1 VRTVLLSRQAVAVAA
16 VAGLGVLGMSAPA
29 IASAAARHTA
39 ARTASHPAA
48 TRPLARPALPAGQR
62 YACPPAPV
70 GQMTCMS
77 IIKTAA
83 GNRFAALAP
92 GAVSP
97 SANGP
102 YTPTD
107 LRKAY
112 KLTTAAN
119 NGAGRTIA
127 IVDAFSD
134 PKANSDLKVYR
145 AHFHLP
151 ACTTSN
157 GCLRI
162 LNQRGK
168 SSPLPRAD
176 AGWAVEES
184 LDLDMVSAICPKC
197 HILLIEATNS
207 LTTNLGAADDTAIAR
222 GAKYVSNS
230 WGNIEFSSERTFDHF
245 FNHPGHVI
253 DFAAG
258 DNGFGSTYPAASQYV
273 TSVGGTS
280 LRHSGNGRGWTES
293 VWGTSGGG
301 AGTGT
306 NSGCS
311 QFEAKPSWQTQDAHF
326 ANACKNRTE
335 NDVAADADPNTGVLV
350 YDTYQEPGGLEV
362 GGTSAS
368 TPIITGIYA
377 LAGAPVTNTYPAEY
391 PYLHTKNLFDVTSG
405 VNGPCGTPAYLC
417 HGIRGFDGPT
427 GLGTPN
433 GSTAF
438 GLRAV
443 RRVTLVDPGTQSRT
457 HGTAFSLKITGLD
470 TAKVSQLH
478 FTENGLPTGLS
489 IHAIPHSTN
498 GQITGTPTTPGTYN
512 VTITG
517 HDGSASGS
525 THFVFVVS

>member
-1 VRTVLLSRQAVAVAA
+1 
-16 VAGLGVLGMSAPA
+16 
-29 IASAAARHTA
+29 
-39 ARTASHPAA
+39 
-48 TRPLARPALPAGQR
+48 
-62 YACPPAPV
+62 
-70 GQMTCMS
+70 MTCMS
-77 IIKTAA
+77 IIRTAV

-102 YTPTD
+102 YSPTD

-112 KLTTAAN
+112 KLTTAASK
-119 NGAGRTIA
+119 GSGRTIA
-127 IVDAFSD
+127 IVDAFND
-134 PKANSDLKVYR
+134 PHANADLKVYR

-157 GCLRI
+157 GCLHI

-168 SSPLPRAD
+168 SSPLPHAD

-197 HILLIEATNS
+197 HILLIEATTPS
-207 LTTNLGAADDTAIAR
+207 DVNLGTADNTAIAR

-230 WGNIEFSSERTFDHF
+230 WGNVEFGAEHTFDHF

-258 DNGFGSTYPAASQYV
+258 DKGFGSTYPAGSQYV

-293 VWGTSGGG
+293 VWGTS
-301 AGTGT
+301 ANNPPDGT

-311 QFEAKPSWQTQDAHF
+311 LYEPKPSWQLADASR
-326 ANACKNRTE
+326 ANGCPNRTE
-335 NDVAADADPNTGVLV
+335 NDVAAVADPNTGVLI
-350 YDTYQEPGGLEV
+350 YDTYQEPVPGEV
-362 GGTSAS
+362 GGTSAA

-377 LAGAPVTNTYPAEY
+377 LAGVPVTNTYPAEY
-391 PYLHTKNLFDVTSG
+391 PYLHAKNLFDVTSG
-405 VNGPCGTPAYLC
+405 ANGSCGTAQAYLC
-417 HGIRGFDGPT
+417 HGIPGFDGPT

-433 GSTAF
+433 GTTAF

-443 RRVTLVDPGTQSRT
+443 RRVTLIDPGTQTRT
-457 HGTAFSLKITGLD
+457 GGTAFSLKITGLD
-470 TAKVSQLH
+470 TAKVKSLH

-489 IHAIPHSTN
+489 IHAIPNSTN
-498 GQITGTPTTPGTYN
+498 GQITGTLPTTPGTFA

-517 HDGSASGS
+517 SDGTAKGS
-525 THFVFVVS
+525 THFDIVVS